1 MSFPMTI
8 DEAELNALQ
17 ELVNLGV
24 GSAAGTLNEM
34 LDTHIDLQ
42 VPYVQ
47 TYPFSEA
54 KHLLVERLNSQI
66 ISSVQLHFSGTFT
79 GMAQIVFPTESAS
92 ALISELTG
100 EEIGSCDLDA
110 VKVGTL
116 SEVGNI
122 VLNGVMGT
130 IGNILHEPLQ
140 YSLPA
145 YVENTVDQLLT
156 SPDFST
162 DTTII
167 LVQTHFSIQA
177 LQVTGDIILIFKVGS
192 FACFLRSIYQ
202 YLEQIS

>member
-1 MSFPMTI
+1 MTI
-8 DEAELNALQ
+8 DDAELNALQ
-17 ELVNLGV
+17 ELVNMGV

-34 LDTHIDLQ
+34 LNTHIELQ
-42 VPYVQ
+42 VPEVQ
-47 TYPFSEA
+47 TYPFAEA
-54 KHLLVERLNSQI
+54 KQLLEERLQGHVV
-66 ISSVQLHFSGTFT
+66 SSVQLHFSGAFT

-100 EEIGSCDLDA
+100 EEIGTCDLDA

-130 IGNILHEPLQ
+130 IGNTLHEPLK
-140 YSLPA
+140 YSLPT
-145 YVENTVDQLLT
+145 YVESSINRLLT
-156 SPDFST
+156 SQDFST

-202 YLEQIS
+202 YLEQIP

>member
-1 MSFPMTI
+1 M
-8 DEAELNALQ
+8 
-17 ELVNLGV
+17 GV
-24 GSAAGTLNEM
+24 GSAAATLNEM

-47 TYPFSEA
+47 TYPFTEA
-54 KHLLVERLNSQI
+54 KQLLEEHL
-66 ISSVQLHFSGTFT
+66 SSDVVSAVQLNFSGAFT

-100 EEIGSCDLDA
+100 EEIGTCDLDA

-140 YSLPA
+140 YSLPT
-145 YVENTVDQLLT
+145 YVESSVTRLLT
-156 SPDFST
+156 SQDFST

-192 FACFLRSIYQ
+192 FAYFLRSIYQ
-202 YLEQIS
+202 YLEQIP